1 MATQWPADAAFA
13 NPDIWLGAT
22 AHIHC
27 LQRMALLPGTPSATR
42 LLLSLKGQHVSR
54 ARQRVALFG
63 KHPVAD
69 KVRDTVLLARDGLA
83 TRNAD
88 PHSNT
93 VVAS

>member
-1 MATQWPADAAFA
+1 MATQWPADEAFA
-13 NPDIWLGAT
+13 NPDIWLGST

-27 LQRMALLPGTPSATR
+27 LQRIVLLPGTPSATR
-42 LLLSLKGQHVSR
+42 LLLSLKGSNVSR
-54 ARQRVALFG
+54 ERQLVALFG

-69 KVRDTVLLARDGLA
+69 KVRDAVPLASDGLA
-83 TRNAD
+83 TRNAV